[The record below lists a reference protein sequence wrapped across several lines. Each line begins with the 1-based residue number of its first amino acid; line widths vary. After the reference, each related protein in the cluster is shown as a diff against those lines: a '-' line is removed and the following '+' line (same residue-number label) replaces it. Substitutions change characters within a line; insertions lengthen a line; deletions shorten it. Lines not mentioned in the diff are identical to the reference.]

1 MRVLYFSKDYSP
13 HDHRFLSALAET
25 EHEVFYLKL
34 EQNLRQIE
42 DRPVPSQIQ
51 QVLWKGGQ
59 RFISLARCAA
69 PHAGL
74 EACHQGNQTRFDSR
88 RPDSNLCVP
97 RGALR
102 LSSHSDHV
110 VGL

>member
-1 MRVLYFSKDYSP
+1 MRILYFSKDYTP

-51 QVLWKGGQ
+51 HVLWKGGQ
-59 RFISLARCAA
+59 GFIPLARCAA
-69 PHAGL
+69 PHAGF
-74 EACHQGNQTRFDSR
+74 EACHQGNQTRFNSC
-88 RPDSNLCVP
+88 RPNSNLCVP
-97 RGALR
+97 RGAFW
-102 LSSHSDHV
+102 LSSHPDDV
-110 VGL
+110 MGL